1 LPPSIS
7 LAWYVGLAQETKMS
21 SGIIA
26 VALLAWLAHSL
37 FSWYQLRRFNHMLE
51 GLFQQ
56 GRVGIG
62 RSASNRFNV
71 KPRVIIAVAVNPE
84 GRILAAVIMK
94 GFTVFARPHALP
106 LLTDCY
112 LDDIDAKKIF
122 PERETCQKALLS
134 AISMK
139 E

>member
-1 LPPSIS
+1 M
-7 LAWYVGLAQETKMS
+7 G

-26 VALLAWLAHSL
+26 LALLSWLGHAL
-37 FSWYQLRRFNHMLE
+37 FGWYQLRSFNRRLE
-51 GLFQQ
+51 TLFQQ

-62 RSASNRFNV
+62 RSASSRFNV

-84 GRILAAVIMK
+84 GRIVSAVIMK
-94 GFTVFARPHALP
+94 GFTVFARPHTLS
-106 LLTDCY
+106 LLNDCY
-112 LDDIDAKKIF
+112 LNDIDAKKIF
-122 PERETCQKALLS
+122 PERESCQKALLS

>member
-1 LPPSIS
+1 
-7 LAWYVGLAQETKMS
+7 MS

-26 VALLAWLAHSL
+26 VALLAWLAHTL
-37 FSWYQLRRFNHMLE
+37 FGWYQLRSFNRMLD

-62 RSASNRFNV
+62 RSASTRFNV
-71 KPRVIIAVAVNPE
+71 EPRVIIALAVDTK
-84 GRILAAVIMK
+84 GRIISAVIMK
-94 GFTVFARPHALP
+94 GFTVLARPRALP
-106 LLTDCY
+106 LLNGCY
-112 LDDIDAKKIF
+112 LNDIDAKKIF